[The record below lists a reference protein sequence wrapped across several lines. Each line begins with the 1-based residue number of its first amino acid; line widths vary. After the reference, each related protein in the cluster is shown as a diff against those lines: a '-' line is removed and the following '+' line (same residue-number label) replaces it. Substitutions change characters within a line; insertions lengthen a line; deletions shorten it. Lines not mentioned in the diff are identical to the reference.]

1 MTAAFPPGCR
11 AATRAVRAGI
21 DSDPTHGAVV
31 PPIVLSSN
39 FSFAGFGQKRRYDY
53 TRSGNPTRDQL
64 GEVLRRRTAQG
75 THVAPGVTI
84 TIGNEHDDPR
94 LDRFTLVTGEYR
106 AGQCT
111 GVIGVI
117 GPTRM
122 PYDKVIAL
130 VSHTSRLLTELLD

>member
-1 MTAAFPPGCR
+1 MNLGYTCNQSCLHCH
-11 AATRAVRAGI
+11 VNAG
-21 DSDPTHGAVV
+21 
-31 PPIVLSSN
+31 
-39 FSFAGFGQKRRYDY
+39 
-53 TRSGNPTRDQL
+53 PTRTEQMDRETANDVLAFLKGARVSTLDLTGARQPL
-64 GEVLRRRTAQG
+64 GDVLCRRAEA
-75 THVAPGVTI
+75 VDSVSPGITI
-84 TIGNEHDDPR
+84 TIGNEHSDPR

-117 GPTRM
+117 DPTRM